1 LTGDSTKETSA
12 YQASKTYYPVPVIA
26 FIMYTIKIVVG
37 VATLLLSSLVLSNFS
52 VLAQVAT
59 PSLVKDVT
67 IPMNA
72 ATMGD
77 KAYSPNPVDV
87 KVGEGVTWS
96 NDDSQI
102 HTATSGAAGSADAG
116 SVFDSGI
123 MSPDATFD
131 FVFDK
136 AGTYDY
142 HCTMHPQMVGTVNVS

>member
-1 LTGDSTKETSA
+1 
-12 YQASKTYYPVPVIA
+12 
-26 FIMYTIKIVVG
+26 MYTIKIAVI
-37 VATLLLSSLVLSNFS
+37 VASLLFSSLVVSNLST
-52 VLAQVAT
+52 LAQEAK
-59 PSLVKDVT
+59 PSLVKDVS
-67 IPMNA
+67 IVANA

-77 KAYSPNPVDV
+77 KAYSPNPIEV

-102 HTATSGAAGSADAG
+102 HTATSGAAGAADAG

-123 MSPDATFD
+123 LSPDATFD

-142 HCTMHPQMVGTVNVS
+142 YCTRHPQMVGSVTVS

>member
-1 LTGDSTKETSA
+1 
-12 YQASKTYYPVPVIA
+12 
-26 FIMYTIKIVVG
+26 MYMIKIIVG
-37 VATLLLSSLVLSNFS
+37 VATLLLSSLVISNFS
-52 VLAQVAT
+52 VMAQEAT

-77 KAYSPNPVDV
+77 KAYSPNPIDV
-87 KVGEGVTWS
+87 KVGQGVTWS

-102 HTATSGAAGSADAG
+102 HTATSGAPGAADAG

-123 MSPDATFD
+123 MSPGATFD
-131 FVFDK
+131 FVFDT

-142 HCTMHPQMVGTVNVS
+142 YCTMHPQMVGTVNVS